1 MRPGWAQSLR
11 VSARPCSVMCQV
23 CEQGLEL
30 GREMRGPQAWSQ
42 GRPWA
47 AQPRAGGLSAAG
59 RARVPRGV
67 SRPGVL
73 ERTPVHA
80 WLPEPESARPLCL
93 LDCLGQKW
101 LISLTR
107 RPLLAA
113 VRRLQVASGCA
124 HARVCLGP
132 GARLCGCSFLVFCS
146 SFLVRRLQ
154 HSPPQAWCT
163 GTLGDPALP

>member
-73 ERTPVHA
+73 EGTPGHA
-80 WLPEPESARPLCL
+80 WLPEPEPARPLCL
-93 LDCLGQKW
+93 LDCLGQKR

-107 RPLLAA
+107 RPLRAA
-113 VRRLQVASGCA
+113 VRRLRVTSVCV

-132 GARLCGCSFLVFCS
+132 GARPRGCSFRVICS
-146 SFLVRRLQ
+146 SFLVCCLQ
-154 HSPPQAWCT
+154 RSPPQAWSP
-163 GTLGDPALP
+163 GTPGDLPFQ